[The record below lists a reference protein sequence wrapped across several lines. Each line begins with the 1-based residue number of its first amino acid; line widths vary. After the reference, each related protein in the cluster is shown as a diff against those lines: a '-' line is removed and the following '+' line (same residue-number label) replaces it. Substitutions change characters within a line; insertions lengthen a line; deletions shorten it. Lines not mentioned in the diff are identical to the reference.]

1 MGTHARRHPTPL
13 ILLVTTIA
21 LGAVAFGPSTPARS
35 DPANDRLSATLDGLP
50 LALSKVASYHCHD
63 LRYPVITCFRDAE
76 DRDRDVQE
84 ASAPDSLPY
93 VNVFRDENY
102 GGQSYIISESEPNL
116 TSIGWNDVITSFKST
131 NSGRPRFYQ
140 DASYG
145 TPSWRWPAGAWVA
158 NVGSPANDKFSSVE
172 NAP

>member
-1 MGTHARRHPTPL
+1 M
-13 ILLVTTIA
+13 LLVATIA
-21 LGAVAFGPSTPARS
+21 IAAAAFGPSTPARS
-35 DPANDRLSATLDGLP
+35 DPANDQRTATLDGVP
-50 LALSKVASYHCHD
+50 LALSRVASYHCHD

-76 DRDRDVQE
+76 DRDRDVRG
-84 ASAPDSLPY
+84 ADALDSLPY
-93 VNVFRDENY
+93 VTVFRDENY
-102 GGQSYIISESEPNL
+102 GGLSYIISESEPNL
-116 TSIGWNDVITSFKST
+116 ASIGWNDVITSFKSL

-145 TPSWRWPAGAWVA
+145 TPSWRWAAGAWVA